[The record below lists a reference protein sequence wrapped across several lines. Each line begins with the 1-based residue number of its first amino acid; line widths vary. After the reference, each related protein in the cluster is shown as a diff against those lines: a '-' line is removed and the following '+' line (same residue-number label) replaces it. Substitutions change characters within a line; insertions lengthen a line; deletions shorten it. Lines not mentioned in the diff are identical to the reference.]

1 MTPKLS
7 LYWTDHCTDSSVG
20 RVSADL
26 AVAANAVAAHRRGSK
41 EFRRITLAL
50 FAAGLATFT
59 LLYCAQALLP
69 AISAAYRLDPA
80 RASLAVSVATA
91 GLAVS
96 IIPLSALSNVVGRIP
111 MMTAALVVAGALGLA
126 AAFAPTFGVLLALRA
141 LQGIALGGLQAVAMT
156 YLAEEVHHESLGA
169 ATGLYVAGNG
179 IGGMAGRLVASL
191 VADVAGWRWALAVI
205 GVVGLACTLTFRLA
219 IPASR
224 RFTAEPLRARHL
236 AAAVARAV
244 TDNGLIRLYA
254 VGFLLMGCFVTVYN
268 FLGFRLL
275 APPFRLSGTVVGL
288 IFVTYLAGSA
298 ASAGAGR
305 LADRYGRPRVFWI
318 TAVVTLAGLGLTLST
333 YLPVVVLG
341 LVVVTGGFFA
351 GHAVASGWA
360 GARGRA
366 RNAQGA
372 AVYLLCYYLGSSVG
386 GSVGGLAYG
395 RGGWPAT
402 IAYTG
407 ALIALALLIGIT
419 LRTLTPAK
427 RHLRLSVRGE
437 AAARSRQTR
446 L

>member
-1 MTPKLS
+1 MSAEPS
-7 LYWTDHCTDSSVG
+7 DPRPATDVRAT
-20 RVSADL
+20 
-26 AVAANAVAAHRRGSK
+26 VAPRRGDATIGEAHRRGSTG
-41 EFRRITLAL
+41 FRRITLAL

-69 AISAAYRLDPA
+69 AISGTYRLDPA
-80 RASLAVSVATA
+80 RASLAVSVATG
-91 GLAVS
+91 GLAIS
-96 IIPLSALSNVVGRIP
+96 IIPLSALSNTVGRIR
-111 MMTAALVVAGALGLA
+111 MMTVSLLVAGVLGLA
-126 AAFAPTFGVLLALRA
+126 AAFAPSFGMLLVFRA

-156 YLAEEVHHESLGA
+156 YLAEEVHPSSLGA

-191 VADVAGWRWALAVI
+191 VADVADWRWALAVI
-205 GVVGLACTLTFRLA
+205 GVLGLCCTLIFRLA

-224 RFTAEPLRARHL
+224 RFTPEPLRARHL
-236 AAAVARAV
+236 AATVGRAF
-244 TDNGLIRLYA
+244 TDTGLIRLYA

-275 APPFRLSGTVVGL
+275 AAPFHLSATVVGL
-288 IFVTYLAGSA
+288 IFVTYLAGSVS
-298 ASAGAGR
+298 SALAGR
-305 LADRYGRPRVFWI
+305 LADRYGRPRVFWV
-318 TAVVTLAGLGLTLST
+318 TAVVTLAGLALTLST
-333 YLPVVVLG
+333 NLPLVVLG

-366 RNAQGA
+366 RKAHGA

-395 RGGWPAT
+395 HGGWPAT

-407 ALIALALLIGIT
+407 GLVAVALLIGIT
-419 LRTLTPAK
+419 LRTLVPAK
-427 RHLRLSVRGE
+427 RHALLSVPGE
-437 AAARSRQTR
+437 G
-446 L
+446 

>member
-1 MTPKLS
+1 M
-7 LYWTDHCTDSSVG
+7 
-20 RVSADL
+20 SADL
-26 AVAANAVAAHRRGSK
+26 ALAAPEIAAHRRGSK
-41 EFRRITLAL
+41 EFLRITLAL

-69 AISAAYRLDPA
+69 AISATYRLDPA

-96 IIPLSALSNVVGRIP
+96 IIPLSALSNAVGRIP
-111 MMTAALVVAGALGLA
+111 MMTVSLLVAGALGLA
-126 AAFAPTFGVLLALRA
+126 AAFAPNFGVLLVLRA

-191 VADVAGWRWALAVI
+191 VADLAGWRWALAVI
-205 GVVGLACTLTFRLA
+205 GVLGLCCTLVFRLA

-236 AAAVARAV
+236 ATAVGRAF

-275 APPFRLSGTVVGL
+275 AAPFRLSGTVVGL

-298 ASAGAGR
+298 SSAGAGR
-305 LADRYGRPRVFWI
+305 LADRHGRPRVFWI
-318 TAVVTLAGLGLTLST
+318 TAVITLLGLGLTLST
-333 YLPVVVLG
+333 SLPVVVLG

-395 RGGWPAT
+395 HGGWPGT

-419 LRTLTPAK
+419 LRTLAPAK
-427 RHLRLSVRGE
+427 RHPGLSVPGE
-437 AAARSRQTR
+437 GATRSRQTR
-446 L
+446 P